1 MFLNPIGLSIIL
13 SRPMY
18 DNLSQF
24 IWVSGIF
31 FLIVMIYF
39 FFVIKFK
46 CCENVH

>member
-31 FLIVMIYF
+31 FSHRYDIF